1 MGRMRVVCFHIQS
14 SEGGSPGLCRFRTDR
29 LTPVN
34 KIDYVLMHMRFW
46 GPANLVASTVTELN
60 DTLPCFT
67 DVQWDSV
74 RATHRLPFEVFA
86 WKTAL
91 G

>member
-29 LTPVN
+29 LAPVN

-67 DVQWDSV
+67 DVQGIV
-74 RATHRLPFEVFA
+74 FEPPIDYPLRF
-86 WKTAL
+86 L
-91 G
+91 RGRQH